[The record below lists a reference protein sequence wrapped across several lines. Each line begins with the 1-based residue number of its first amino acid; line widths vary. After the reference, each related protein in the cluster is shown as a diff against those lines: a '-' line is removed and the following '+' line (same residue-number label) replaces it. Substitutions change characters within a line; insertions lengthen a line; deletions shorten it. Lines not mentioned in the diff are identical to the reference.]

1 MVKRKKVAVIGAGVS
16 GLAAA
21 KAFKAKG
28 HEVHGF
34 ERGPDFGGVWEPS
47 RSYPGVK
54 TQSSKSVY
62 QYTDFPMPDDYPE
75 WPSGA
80 EMHAYLHRYA
90 DHFGLTDLFT
100 FGVEVFAMEKRKD
113 SGPGWTLYLKK
124 DGKLENEDF
133 DFVAIA
139 SGQFS
144 DKRVIEHP
152 GYDEFVA
159 DGGTVL
165 HSSEYTDPS
174 VVEGKDVVV
183 LGGSKSATDIAVNAS
198 QSGAKSVTLVY
209 REKVWRM
216 PYKVAGL
223 INFKYL
229 VFSRLQES
237 QYLHWQPSSVLKWVE
252 RVSRP
257 IAWAKFR
264 AFEQILK
271 LQLGLKKHD
280 MVPDHRIEDQPS
292 CAFPI
297 VTEGLFDALKDGSIK
312 AERATFEKYG
322 RRSVTLTNGKTLPC
336 DVALMA
342 IGWNI
347 GAPYLE
353 QKYREKLFE
362 EDGQF
367 RLYRFCVNPDLPD
380 CGFVGFNSSFA
391 TILSADMSA
400 NWLVR
405 HMDCQLAHKANYEE
419 MQNNINMVLHY
430 KRVLRPSATDYAGA
444 CAAPFHFFQFDELLE
459 DMGAKKR
466 KHANPL
472 AEYLMYPQPAAY
484 AKFLETTPAYEA
496 T

>member
-1 MVKRKKVAVIGAGVS
+1 MTQRKKVAVIGAGVS

-21 KAFKAKG
+21 KVFQSKG

-34 ERGPDFGGVWEPS
+34 ERGADFGGVWEPS

-75 WPSGA
+75 WPSG
-80 EMHAYLHRYA
+80 EQMHAYLRDYA
-90 DHFGLTDLFT
+90 AHFDVADRFS

-113 SGPGWTLYLKK
+113 GEPGWTLYLKR
-124 DGKLENEDF
+124 DAKLENEDF

-144 DKRVIEHP
+144 DKKVIEHP
-152 GYDEFVA
+152 GLDEFVES
-159 DGGTVL
+159 GGTVL
-165 HSSEYTDPS
+165 HSSEYTDQS
-174 VVEGKDVVV
+174 IVEDQDVVV
-183 LGGSKSATDIAVNAS
+183 LGGSKSATDIAVNAV

-216 PYKVAGL
+216 PYKIAGL

-237 QYLHWQPSSVLKWVE
+237 QYLHWQPSTVLKWVE
-252 RVSRP
+252 RLSRP

-264 AFEQILK
+264 AFELILK

-280 MVPDHRIEDQPS
+280 MVPDHRLEDQPS

-297 VTEGLFDALKDGSIK
+297 VTEGLFPALNDGSIK
-312 AERATFEKYG
+312 AEQATFEHYNEG
-322 RRSVTLTNGKTLPC
+322 SVSLTNGKTLPC

-347 GAPYLE
+347 GVPYLE

-380 CGFVGFNSSFA
+380 MGFVGFNSSFA
-391 TILSADMSA
+391 TILSADMAA

-405 HMDCQLAHKANYEE
+405 HMDGQLAHKASYEE
-419 MQNNINMVLHY
+419 MQNNINMMLHY
-430 KRVLRPSATDYAGA
+430 KRVERPSAADYGGA
-444 CAAPFHFFQFDELLE
+444 CAAPFHFFQFDELLR

-466 KHANPL
+466 KRNNPV

-484 AKFLETTPAYEA
+484 EKFLETTPQYEA
-496 T
+496 N